1 MDVEFTVALSAEDDV
16 MELPW
21 SSSEGKVRYYDLK
34 RRPELLLNVQEAFD
48 NEELGQFLVAT
59 NSAGS
64 MLETVKCDTWLS
76 DKLEEEEQGYGGGW
90 KFASYVDVI
99 FSDERRL
106 SLAAHEHLANALT
119 KLLRRAP
126 QISAAAELVVRHC
139 YFHAGTEESRQG
151 FGITLYLTGYG
162 SDEAEAR
169 RRWNIGTKLVENALL
184 QLSAEFRKEA
194 QRA

>member
-1 MDVEFTVALSAEDDV
+1 MDVEFTVALGAEDEA

-21 SSSEGKVRYYDLK
+21 SSAEGDVRYYDLK
-34 RRPELLLNVQEAFD
+34 RQPELLLNVQEAFE

-59 NSAGS
+59 NSANS
-64 MLETVKCDTWLS
+64 MLETVKCDAWLS
-76 DKLEEEEQGYGGGW
+76 DKLEEEEQSYGGGW

-99 FSDERRL
+99 FSDERRH
-106 SLAAHEHLANALT
+106 SLAAHEQLAHALT

-139 YFHAGTEESRQG
+139 YFHSSAEDSRQG

-162 SDEAEAR
+162 SEEAEAR
-169 RRWNIGTKLVENALL
+169 RRWNIGMKLVENALL
-184 QLSAEFRKEA
+184 QLSAESRKEA